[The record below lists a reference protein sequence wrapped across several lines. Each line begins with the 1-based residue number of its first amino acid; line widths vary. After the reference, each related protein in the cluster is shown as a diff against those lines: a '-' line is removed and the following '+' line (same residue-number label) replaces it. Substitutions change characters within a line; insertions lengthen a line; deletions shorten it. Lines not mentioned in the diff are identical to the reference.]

1 MPLEE
6 KHILTFI
13 DNPVNE
19 RFNSE
24 LLDLLINRINGLC
37 FKECQV
43 DRIACTLTPMCSRRF
58 LLKLRIKNGLGM
70 EDLPKFCYSVHK
82 GIVERDFRGKTV
94 VYKPS
99 DSYLYLIDFLDI
111 FFHGDYRKLNKFI
124 SFKNWD
130 EAFRIFDERIK
141 NGEKFRY
148 HKTDNYLLIKYEDRL
163 HIVFLEEGYA
173 LTNTNRE
180 SIVDLELIKGILE
193 LYSQISFP
201 DFNIKL
207 VSNKYVETKLK
218 IPFDIVSNVTE
229 EISQVE
235 NEHKE
240 NPDYYFWNTFPED
253 LFRLSEFCEK
263 INLDMNRVKDIVL
276 IMQIDTETKNY
287 SDNSKRNIP
296 LRYRDLQKIIDF
308 IDFIYNKFYVIW
320 I

>member
-24 LLDLLINRINGLC
+24 LLDLLINRINDLC

-58 LLKLRIKNGLGM
+58 LLKLKIKNGLGM

-130 EAFRIFDERIK
+130 EAFRMFDERIK

-148 HKTDNYLLIKYEDRL
+148 HKTDNYLIFKFEDRL
-163 HIVFLEEGYA
+163 HVVFLEEGYA
-173 LTNTNRE
+173 LTNANRE
-180 SIVDLELIKGILE
+180 NISDLELIKGILE
-193 LYSQISFP
+193 LYSKISFP
-201 DFNIKL
+201 DFNINL
-207 VSNKYVETKLK
+207 VSNEYVETKLK
-218 IPFDIVSNVTE
+218 IPFDIISNVTE
-229 EISQVE
+229 EISQVG

-240 NPDYYFWNTFPED
+240 SPDYYFWNTFPED

-263 INLDMNRVKDIVL
+263 INLDMNRMKDLVL

-287 SDNSKRNIP
+287 SDDSKLNIP

-320 I
+320 V